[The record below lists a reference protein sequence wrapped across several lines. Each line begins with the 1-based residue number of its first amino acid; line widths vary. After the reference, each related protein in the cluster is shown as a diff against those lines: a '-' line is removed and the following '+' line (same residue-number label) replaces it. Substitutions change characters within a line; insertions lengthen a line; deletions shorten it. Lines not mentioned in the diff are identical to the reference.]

1 MLNSE
6 KEFNVR
12 FLIYV
17 FIMKIADHKRSFICD
32 LALHYKLSDQAL
44 QKTFCNI
51 HSAICLS
58 HLWKKINI
66 FFSRNFFVKF
76 VIIPFVSYSFKQ
88 TLEFHYLPVFLCIP
102 WKFDLLLGKALIES
116 VFVSLTL
123 SMG

>member
-1 MLNSE
+1 MTWPYIINLVTNPYR
-6 KEFNVR
+6 KPFV
-12 FLIYV
+12 IYILLFV
-17 FIMKIADHKRSFICD
+17 CHT
-32 LALHYKLSDQAL
+32 YG
-44 QKTFCNI
+44 
-51 HSAICLS
+51 
-58 HLWKKINI
+58 KKINI